1 MQNVFAAL
9 NARSQWEEIT
19 RAFKFPDISKHQGTI
34 ENLMWFL
41 SEGKKSNARRKNY
54 TEAIRLAQVILENK
68 YEEAKPYNESE
79 NN

>member
-1 MQNVFAAL
+1 MQNVFTAL

-34 ENLMWFL
+34 ENLVWFL
-41 SEGKKSNARRKNY
+41 SEGKKSNARRKNCP
-54 TEAIRLAQVILENK
+54 EAIRLAQVILENK

>member
-1 MQNVFAAL
+1 MQNVFTAL

-19 RAFKFPDISKHQGTI
+19 KAFKFPDISKHQGTI

-41 SEGKKSNARRKNY
+41 SEGKKSNARRKNC

-68 YEEAKPYNESE
+68 HEEAKPYNKPE